1 MPRGLGGAE
10 VIEQGFEV
18 KRRQRAQFR
27 RGPRNQKLRHFP
39 SNGDFVQLALAM
51 ERLRP
56 ATASLGS

>member
-1 MPRGLGGAE
+1 MWNSYSLSSGARE
-10 VIEQGFEV
+10 HWL
-18 KRRQRAQFR
+18 

-39 SNGDFVQLALAM
+39 SNGDFEQLALAM